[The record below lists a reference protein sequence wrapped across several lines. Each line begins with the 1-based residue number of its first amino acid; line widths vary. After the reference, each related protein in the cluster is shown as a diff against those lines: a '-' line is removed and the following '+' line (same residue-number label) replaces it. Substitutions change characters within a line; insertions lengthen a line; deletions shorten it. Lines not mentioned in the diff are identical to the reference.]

1 VEFNASARAKRLL
14 AETGIISGE
23 DEQRGVNS
31 VLNAAALTYVAGLA
45 AAILQLMYFVNLVG
59 GRRR

>member
-1 VEFNASARAKRLL
+1 LVVNAEEEK
-14 AETGIISGE
+14 
-23 DEQRGVNS
+23 GVAN

-45 AAILQLMYFVNLVG
+45 TALLQVLYFGSMAGGL